1 MDWKSSNNTFILKSP
16 NEEFTQRQKS
26 VFDRLNDLDNS
37 RKVNTSTSSDP
48 EDRNTDKT
56 NNKKLQRSQTKHLR
70 GKESIFKQPQNPV
83 PKGYLK
89 RMPDFKKNPHK
100 WIRYSLDDVR
110 DEDISDKGNTKAAMT
125 FLKELRDRKRSEDM
139 ETDDL
144 PSKIVFKRHTPIAKL
159 NSTDETDKLKA
170 SFSGSKIVMPEY
182 VPGQKI
188 KKEKK
193 KKVIERGKELKLD
206 HLDAPDEDEEH

>member
-1 MDWKSSNNTFILKSP
+1 MDCKSSDKAFTLKSP

-26 VFDRLNDLDNS
+26 VFDRLNVLDHS
-37 RKVNTSTSSDP
+37 RKLVTSTDP
-48 EDRNTDKT
+48 DDIDVDKT
-56 NNKKLQRSQTKHLR
+56 NNKKQQRSQTKHLR
-70 GKESIFKQPQNPV
+70 GKESIFKQPQNPI

-110 DEDISDKGNTKAAMT
+110 DEDISDKGNTRAALS
-125 FLKELRDRKRSEDM
+125 FLKELKDRKKSEEM
-139 ETDDL
+139 ETDDDL
-144 PSKIVFKRHTPIAKL
+144 PTKIVFKRHTPVPKVS
-159 NSTDETDKLKA
+159 STDETDKLKA

-193 KKVIERGKELKLD
+193 KRFVERGRELKLD
-206 HLDAPDEDEEH
+206 HLDALDEEEEQ